1 MYKTNNSKI
10 LHERK
15 QKDTTNTHRKGRHR
29 RQRRGPV
36 QVQSTLTSARW
47 SVTDI
52 SLPTTKN
59 ARLSENY
66 FSKPQENLSRLCS
79 FFPVY
84 ENWIPIKGKWTI
96 FTATKPDL

>member
-1 MYKTNNSKI
+1 MKENKRI
-10 LHERK
+10 QL
-15 QKDTTNTHRKGRHR
+15 THRKGRHR

-66 FSKPQENLSRLCS
+66 FSKPQGNLSRLCS

-84 ENWIPIKGKWTI
+84 ENWIPIKGK
-96 FTATKPDL
+96 

>member
-29 RQRRGPV
+29 RQRRSPV
-36 QVQSTLTSARW
+36 QVQSTLTSAGW

-66 FSKPQENLSRLCS
+66 FSKPQGNLSRLCS
-79 FFPVY
+79 FYPVY